1 MGVGGLAIEGVPP
14 WPPVSLRVG
23 DQVAELAAL
32 GGQATKSPAQQ
43 FAVAGVGEGV
53 QGPFGRW
60 PVRLVSCAAMKPAL
74 ASCSRSRAS
83 ARSLAWVP
91 LPLPWAPMM
100 MYLRI
105 PPPRASHRGRPDR
118 IACTHA
124 GAVLAHGPADG
135 RGRGR
140 ATNRLALR
148 CWVASRG
155 WTLGTP
161 CGHGRRDPDGAVADR
176 GLHGHR
182 RYPDRGAGQPGRF
195 DRLVVPSRFDG
206 RRCRD
211 IRTRGL

>member
-1 MGVGGLAIEGVPP
+1 MQSVARHSPSRQHLREPDSWFMGVGGLGGLAVEGVPP

-105 PPPRASHRGRPDR
+105 PPPCFPSGQARQGR
-118 IACTHA
+118 
-124 GAVLAHGPADG
+124 L
-135 RGRGR
+135 
-140 ATNRLALR
+140 
-148 CWVASRG
+148 
-155 WTLGTP
+155 
-161 CGHGRRDPDGAVADR
+161 
-176 GLHGHR
+176 
-182 RYPDRGAGQPGRF
+182 
-195 DRLVVPSRFDG
+195 
-206 RRCRD
+206 
-211 IRTRGL
+211 